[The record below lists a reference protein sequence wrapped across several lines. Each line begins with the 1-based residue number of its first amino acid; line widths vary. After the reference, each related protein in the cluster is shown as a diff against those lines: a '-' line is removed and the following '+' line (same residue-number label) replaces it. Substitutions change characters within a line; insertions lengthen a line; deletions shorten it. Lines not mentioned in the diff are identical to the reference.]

1 MKYSFVLHLEKK
13 NTQTFV
19 TLSSADRDIVASV
32 SDVYVLVA
40 LFYFFFVADCS
51 RKKPRRR
58 ERPAEG
64 DVLSVRCATTV
75 AHLSRIT
82 IFCRGRVVLVHRWAL
97 ESRIE
102 P

>member
-40 LFYFFFVADCS
+40 FYFFC
-51 RKKPRRR
+51 RGLQQKKPRRR
-58 ERPAEG
+58 ERRAEG

>member
-13 NTQTFV
+13 TQTFV

-40 LFYFFFVADCS
+40 LFFFVADCS